1 MKRTTLFSRLGC
13 LLLAA
18 LLLAGLAA
26 CAAKPEEKAMPS
38 LPEMMK
44 TITADVTVD
53 TEESVIDSE
62 RFSSY
67 FGIDPIDGFEAYAS
81 DAMIGSIAHS
91 IALLKLPDGTDA
103 AALAETITNSVDPR
117 KWICVE
123 AEQTVVRQ
131 HGQYILVAMGWADEI
146 PGVVEKFD
154 ALFA

>member
-81 DAMIGSIAHS
+81 DAIHIRTTAPLWVHTDGEVTRKSDDFHVTCHKK
-91 IALLKLPDGTDA
+91 ALRL
-103 AALAETITNSVDPR
+103 
-117 KWICVE
+117 
-123 AEQTVVRQ
+123 
-131 HGQYILVAMGWADEI
+131 IL
-146 PGVVEKFD
+146 
-154 ALFA
+154 

>member
-1 MKRTTLFSRLGC
+1 
-13 LLLAA
+13 
-18 LLLAGLAA
+18 
-26 CAAKPEEKAMPS
+26 
-38 LPEMMK
+38 
-44 TITADVTVD
+44 
-53 TEESVIDSE
+53 
-62 RFSSY
+62 
-67 FGIDPIDGFEAYAS
+67 
-81 DAMIGSIAHS
+81 MIGSIAHS